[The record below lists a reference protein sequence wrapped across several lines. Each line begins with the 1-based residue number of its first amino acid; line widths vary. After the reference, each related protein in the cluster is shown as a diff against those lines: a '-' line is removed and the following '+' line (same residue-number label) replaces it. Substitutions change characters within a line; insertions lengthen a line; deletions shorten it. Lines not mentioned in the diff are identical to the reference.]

1 MSDAHSLKN
10 KWIVITRP
18 EHQAQELSKKLLKVG
33 GCPIHFPLIEIKPN
47 IDSASVKHQ
56 LDSLQDYDLII
67 FISANA
73 VEQTLDYLLAESLA
87 SVKIASVGK
96 KTAHVLTNRGV
107 NVDFCPEQIF
117 NSEALLAIPEFKKF
131 LKGKKIAIIR
141 GEGGREYLRQ
151 NLLNLGAKVDYI
163 DVYKRIHPEK
173 SLQTLKEFW
182 NHGELDI
189 ILLTSASSVS
199 HFFKLAK
206 NEPWTNE
213 LTLLLGSQR
222 MQQEIPEGF
231 QGKIL
236 IAEDP
241 SDETLF
247 KKLLLE
253 YG

>member
-1 MSDAHSLKN
+1 MSDAHTLKK

-47 IDSASVKHQ
+47 IGLAFVNQQ
-56 LDSLQDYDLII
+56 LDALPDYDLII
-67 FISANA
+67 FVSANA
-73 VEQTLDYLLAESLA
+73 VEQSLNYINPKNLSSA
-87 SVKIASVGK
+87 KIASVGK
-96 KTAHVLTNRGV
+96 KTAQTLSEQGV
-107 NVDFCPEQIF
+107 DTDFCPEQIF
-117 NSEALLAIPEFKKF
+117 NSEALFAIPELQQFA
-131 LKGKKIAIIR
+131 KGKKIAIIR
-141 GEGGREYLRQ
+141 GEGGREHLRES
-151 NLLNLGAKVDYI
+151 LLKIGASVDYI
-163 DVYKRIHPEK
+163 DVYKRSYPQKDI
-173 SLQTLKEFW
+173 QTIKNFW
-182 NHGELDI
+182 SRGELDI

-199 HFFKLAK
+199 HFFKLAE

-231 QGKIL
+231 RGKIL
-236 IAEDP
+236 IADDP

-247 KKLLLE
+247 KKLLSE